1 MKLNPIHQ
9 SLIAALSITAI
20 GAAAPAVAYD
30 KGDTV
35 VRGGIASVVPGGSY
49 SGVAGDNLDLRVDRD
64 TQAAVSL
71 SYMFTDHISLDL
83 LAATPFEHDIEASQA
98 GGAAIGSTKHL
109 PPTLTVSWFP
119 LSGMDFGFKPYV
131 GAGLNYTTFW
141 DEELNNTGQTAIN
154 AITGQPQTSMNK
166 LNLDDSLGLAA
177 QVGVDVPLDDNW
189 SVGAAAYYADIETDA
204 ELNGNDI
211 GTVEIDPMIYRLHV
225 GYSF

>member
-49 SGVAGDNLDLRVDRD
+49 SSLANGAVDLRADSD
-64 TQAAVSL
+64 IQAGASI
-71 SYMFTDHISLDL
+71 SYMMTDNMSVNL
-83 LAATPFEHDIEASQA
+83 LAATPFEHDIEANA
-98 GGAAIGSTKHL
+98 LGGSSIGSTKHL
-109 PPTLTVSWFP
+109 PPTVTVSWFP
-119 LSGMDFGFKPYV
+119 LSGMELGFKPYV

-141 DEELNNTGQTAIN
+141 DEELNNTGQTTIN
-154 AITGQPQTSMNK
+154 TITGQPQTNTNK
-166 LNLDDSLGLAA
+166 LSLDDSFGLAA
-177 QVGVDVPLDDNW
+177 QVGVDVPLDENW